1 MNNDHKHT
9 LFTAILVLVLLI
21 GGGVLLTRFEDLKNT
36 ALIGLLIL
44 AGIGCLV
51 QGRFGS
57 SRKKSSTGP
66 GNHNGPKGPQ

>member
-9 LFTAILVLVLLI
+9 LFTAVFVLALLI

-51 QGRFGS
+51 QGR
-57 SRKKSSTGP
+57 SRPTKKKSSNPDNPTE
-66 GNHNGPKGPQ
+66 PKKL

>member
-9 LFTAILVLVLLI
+9 LFTAILVFALLI

-51 QGRFGS
+51 QGR
-57 SRKKSSTGP
+57 SRPTKKKSSNPDNPTE
-66 GNHNGPKGPQ
+66 PKNL